1 MRRRCTA
8 AGGSASLPA
17 QPPGPR
23 SSSWLRRLRAVSSLP
38 RAASQTAAT
47 ARSYRAKALTT
58 LHRLT
63 KRSSRHMPETGWM
76 TGTSCSSALH
86 FQTIRT
92 HDDGRRD
99 SRVTEVVY
107 DFDRCSVHSADN
119 GSKKHKNRGSRQTPV
134 LPALFLVGS
143 PASGPITW
151 YFRR

>member
-17 QPPGPR
+17 QLPGPR
-23 SSSWLRRLRAVSSLP
+23 SSSWLRRPRAVSSLP

-58 LHRLT
+58 LHHLT
-63 KRSSRHMPETGWM
+63 KRSSRHMPETGSM

-99 SRVTEVVY
+99 SEVVY

-119 GSKKHKNRGSRQTPV
+119 CSKNIKTGAHGRLLYCPHFSWLAHQHQDLSHGILDDK
-134 LPALFLVGS
+134 L
-143 PASGPITW
+143 
-151 YFRR
+151 